1 MSLSKKS
8 TIIVENLRKK
18 QMMESISTGKRL
30 DERSLDETRPIEIE
44 LDVIKKASGSAWVK
58 LGKTEV
64 VAGVKVET
72 GEPFEGLENSG
83 ALIITAEVLP
93 IASPHIEPGPPDEE
107 TIELARVVD
116 RGVRQSEMLELSK
129 LVLVPGK
136 IVYTIFVDCSII
148 NVDGNLLDAT
158 SYAVVAALT
167 SCKLPVFEI
176 KDDKVVD
183 TGRTQEPPITT
194 IPVSVTTVKI
204 GDYLLLDPNIEEEA
218 CMDARLTITT
228 NSKGSIVAMQK
239 GLKGYFT
246 VDEVKSI
253 AVKAISKGEEIRAKL
268 KELIYHGKKE

>member
-1 MSLSKKS
+1 MSISKKS

-30 DERSLDETRPIEIE
+30 DERSLVETRPIEIE

-148 NVDGNLLDAT
+148 NVDGNLFDAT
-158 SYAVVAALT
+158 SYAVVSALA

-176 KDDKVVD
+176 KDDKAVD

-253 AVKAISKGEEIRAKL
+253 AVKAISKGEEIGAKL
-268 KELIYHGKKE
+268 KELIHHGKKE

>member
-18 QMMESISTGKRL
+18 QMKDSISSGIRL
-30 DERSLDETRPIEIE
+30 DGRKLDEMRAIEVE

-83 ALIITAEVLP
+83 AMIITAEVLP

-116 RGVRQSEMLELSK
+116 RGVRESEMLDLSK
-129 LVLVPGK
+129 LVLIPGK
-136 IVYTIFVDCSII
+136 VVYTIFVDCSII

-158 SYAVVAALT
+158 SYAVVAALA

-176 KDDKVVD
+176 KDDKVID
-183 TGRTQEPPITT
+183 TGKTQLPPITT
-194 IPVSVTTVKI
+194 MPVSVTTVKI
-204 GDYLLLDPNIEEEA
+204 GDYLLSDPDAEEEA

-228 NSKGSIVAMQK
+228 NSKGSVVAMQK
-239 GLKGYFT
+239 GLKGYFS
-246 VDEVKSI
+246 VDEVKQI
-253 AVKAISKGEEIRAKL
+253 AENARSKGQEIREKL
-268 KELIYHGKKE
+268 KELVHVGQEK